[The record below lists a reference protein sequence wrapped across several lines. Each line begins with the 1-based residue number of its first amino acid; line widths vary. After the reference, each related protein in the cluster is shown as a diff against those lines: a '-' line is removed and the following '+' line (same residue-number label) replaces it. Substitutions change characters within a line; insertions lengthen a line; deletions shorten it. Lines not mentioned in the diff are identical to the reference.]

1 MICLIKYDKQK
12 KILAIFPDF
21 SKNHDEP
28 YVLETDVDRKIYFYF
43 TLEHVSNFKL
53 SETVIKNTGIAKVK
67 ISVKIYYTNI
77 NNFLNILDYR
87 KVCVQARLSVC
98 ISQPPK

>member
-1 MICLIKYDKQK
+1 MICLIKYDQQK
-12 KILAIFPDF
+12 KVLAIYPDF
-21 SKNHDEP
+21 SKNHDKP

-53 SETVIKNTGIAKVK
+53 SDTVIKNTGIAKVK
-67 ISVKIYYTNI
+67 ISVKKYYKNI
-77 NNFLNILDYR
+77 NIFLNILDYR
-87 KVCVQARLSVC
+87 KVGVQTGLSVC